1 MATRDKSSVLRAA
14 AEAKLKVQRAAKPVP
29 HERAELAKL
38 LHELQVHQI
47 ELEMQN
53 EELRSTQQQL
63 EESRDRYID
72 LYDFAPVG
80 FLTLDDKGL
89 IAQANLACASLL
101 GVDRTRLNHRRFDSF
116 VSPQERDSWHRHL
129 LHVSTCEEAQTI
141 ELALTRHDGTS
152 LHGRLECERS
162 LQSDDVTGVRI
173 ALMDI
178 TKRHQAYQALQES
191 EELLRGSQ
199 LIAGL
204 GSYVLDIKSGI
215 WKSNAI
221 LDGLFGID
229 ETYEHTI
236 EGWVAIIHPE
246 ERNSMRD
253 YFVNEVLG
261 KGRIFDKEYRII
273 RLVDGAI
280 RWVHG
285 YGKVMWDAHGV
296 AVKML
301 GTIQDVTEY
310 KVTDEK
316 IRIAATAFESQEGM
330 VITDVAGT
338 ILQVN
343 KAYCAITGYTEAE
356 VVGNNPRM
364 MQSGRQNVDSYKQ
377 MWSSI
382 LHNGFW
388 EGEVWNKRKN
398 GEVYPEH
405 LIITA
410 VKDVAGKTTHYVGTL
425 TDITLSREAADEI
438 KHLAYYDLL
447 TRLPNRRLLHDRLKH
462 ALIASTRS
470 GRHGALLFIDLDDFK
485 TLNDTL
491 GHAIGDMLLVQVGQR
506 VESCVR
512 EGDTVARLGGDEFVV
527 MLEELSENSIE
538 AAVQTKAI
546 ANKILSLLNQ
556 PYLLAHHECHSTPS
570 IGAILFMGHQQGSEE
585 LLKHADIAMY
595 QAKKGGRNRLCFF
608 DHSMQEA
615 VTARAAL
622 EADLRRAL
630 DRHQFQLYYQIQTD
644 GSSTPLGAE
653 ALIRWR
659 HSKRGLVNPVDFI
672 PLAEESGLIIPI
684 GEWVLDTACA
694 QLSLWQQAIMTRD
707 LVISVNVSAR
717 QFRQDN
723 FAETLKSMLQRHAVK
738 PSLLKLELTESML
751 LENVDE
757 LIDKMHTLKEIG
769 VRFSLDDFGTGYS
782 SLQYLKRLPLNQL
795 KIDRS
800 FVDEIATD
808 SNDKAIVR
816 TIIAMAHG
824 LSLDVIAE
832 GVETREQLELLMEN
846 GCTSFQGYLF
856 GRPVPVEEFE
866 ALIKQ
871 KRP

>member
-1 MATRDKSSVLRAA
+1 
-14 AEAKLKVQRAAKPVP
+14 
-29 HERAELAKL
+29 
-38 LHELQVHQI
+38 
-47 ELEMQN
+47 MQN
-53 EELRSTQQQL
+53 EELRNTQQQL

-80 FLTLDDKGL
+80 YLTLDDKGL

-101 GVDRTRLNHRRFDSF
+101 GVDRIRLSHRRFDSF
-116 VSPQERDSWHRHL
+116 VSPQDRDSWHRHL

-141 ELALTRHDGTS
+141 ELALNRHDGACI
-152 LHGRLECERS
+152 HARLECVRLPKPES
-162 LQSDDVTGVRI
+162 GPWVRI
-173 ALMDI
+173 ALTDI

-204 GSYVLDIKSGI
+204 GSYVLDIPNGRWESTPF
-215 WKSNAI
+215 
-221 LDGLFGID
+221 LDALFGID
-229 ETYEHTI
+229 ETYDRTV
-236 EGWVAIIHPE
+236 EGWIALIHQND
-246 ERNSMRD
+246 RTMMQN
-253 YFVNEVLG
+253 YFVNDVLG
-261 KGRIFDKEYRII
+261 KGSIFDREYRII
-273 RLVDGAI
+273 RQTDGAI

-285 YGKVMWDAHGV
+285 YGKVMLDAHGT
-296 AVKML
+296 AEKML

-356 VVGNNPRM
+356 VVGKNPRM
-364 MQSGRQNVDSYKQ
+364 MQSGRQNADFYKQ
-377 MWSSI
+377 MWSTI
-382 LHNGFW
+382 LHTGFW
-388 EGEVWNKRKN
+388 EGEIWNSRKN

-410 VKDVAGKTTHYVGTL
+410 VKNEAGKTTHYVGTL
-425 TDITLSREAADEI
+425 TDITLNREAADEI

-462 ALIASTRS
+462 ALTASTRS

-491 GHAIGDMLLVQVGQR
+491 GHDIGDMLLEQVGQR
-506 VESCVR
+506 LESCVR

-538 AAVQTKAI
+538 AAVQSEAI

-570 IGAILFMGHQQGSEE
+570 IGAILFMGHRQGSEE

-595 QAKKGGRNRLCFF
+595 QAKKDGRNRLCFF
-608 DHSMQEA
+608 DKSMQEA
-615 VTARAAL
+615 VTVRAAL

-659 HSKRGLVNPVDFI
+659 HPKRGLVNPVDFI

-694 QLSLWQQAIMTRD
+694 QLSLWQQNVLTRD

-717 QFRQDN
+717 QFRQTD
-723 FAETLKSMLQRHAVK
+723 FVAVLQSLLQHHAVK
-738 PSLLKLELTESML
+738 PNLLKLELTESML
-751 LENVDE
+751 LENVDD
-757 LIDKMHTLKEIG
+757 LIDTMHALKPLG
-769 VRFSLDDFGTGYS
+769 VLFSLDDFGTGYS

-800 FVDEIATD
+800 FVSDIATD

-832 GVETREQLELLMEN
+832 GVETREQVELLLEY
-846 GCTSFQGYLF
+846 GCTDFQGYLF
-856 GRPVPVEEFE
+856 SRPVPIAEFE

-871 KRP
+871 KRH